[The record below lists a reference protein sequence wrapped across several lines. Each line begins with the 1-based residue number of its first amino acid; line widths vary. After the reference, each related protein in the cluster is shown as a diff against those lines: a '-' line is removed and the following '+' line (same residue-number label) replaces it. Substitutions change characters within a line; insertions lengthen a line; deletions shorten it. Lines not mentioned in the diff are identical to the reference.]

1 MATGRTPALG
11 WGRAV
16 WSGEG
21 VAPGPQGGAEGLV
34 LCWVLGGAA
43 DTGLTPGRG
52 RALCRCPPLDAV
64 HSRRWDVVLGYD
76 VPVSEKQAQRV
87 EVTHPKHPAGDG
99 EKQLGARP
107 CTLGGELGEGG
118 IAKVQSDLWSSG
130 LGWAGTAVTA
140 ISSRS
145 DRSREHSCVRLWQSG
160 RSGLVPVALV
170 SALAAFSRPTP
181 FVGTR
186 QDPRAPP
193 SLAKGLRLQLQPQV
207 WLVGREGVTSPPS
220 PAPP

>member
-1 MATGRTPALG
+1 M
-11 WGRAV
+11 
-16 WSGEG
+16 
-21 VAPGPQGGAEGLV
+21 
-34 LCWVLGGAA
+34 
-43 DTGLTPGRG
+43 
-52 RALCRCPPLDAV
+52 
-64 HSRRWDVVLGYD
+64 GYD
-76 VPVSEKQAQRV
+76 VPVSEKQAQRA

-107 CTLGGELGEGG
+107 CTLGGELEEGG

-220 PAPP
+220 PAPRLSHQPGGSAHPHLRVENAPPWSSRGTQGIFSGVLSPLPQRPCPQHNLVPKSLQSRTAFCPLTLPWHTLNT